1 MEFSLKNENNY
12 KSTFNESSLNIFNSY
27 QEIIIEY
34 NKKYNIFFIDE
45 QYNKYIKNK
54 GLCGICN
61 IFKLLFLYTKN
72 IDLVKYHTNNA
83 VLYFLGFVE
92 QLANANNNYLNLNI
106 KDAIMFIY
114 KKTIFDIIKRDKIV
128 NCKKTN
134 NITKLIDI
142 FNYGLIKAIYYD
154 LDFSIVVNYT
164 NYINCC
170 KKYKDEDILYKYL
183 KIIDIFKDTLPN
195 TKESI
200 QILSIFIKQ
209 LQLKRNINY
218 KTLESKISMF
228 YCKNEIINIKE
239 LLH

>member
-27 QEIIIEY
+27 QEIVIEY
-34 NKKYNIFFIDE
+34 HKKYNIFFIDE

-54 GLCGICN
+54 GLRGICN

-72 IDLVKYHTNNA
+72 IDLVNYHTNNA

-114 KKTIFDIIKRDKIV
+114 KKTIFDIIKKNEIV

-142 FNYGLIKAIYYD
+142 FNYGLTNVIHYD
-154 LDFSIVVNYT
+154 MDFSTVLNYT

-183 KIIDIFKDTLPN
+183 KIIDIFKDILPN

-200 QILSIFIKQ
+200 KILSMFIKQ
-209 LQLKRNINY
+209 LQLKRNLNY

-239 LLH
+239 LLR

>member
-27 QEIIIEY
+27 QEIVIQYFE
-34 NKKYNIFFIDE
+34 KYNIFFMDE

-54 GLCGICN
+54 GLYGICN
-61 IFKLLFLYTKN
+61 IFKLLLLYTKN

-92 QLANANNNYLNLNI
+92 QIANANNNYLNLNI

-114 KKTIFDIIKRDKIV
+114 KKTIFDIIKKDDIV
-128 NCKKTN
+128 NCKKTD

-142 FNYGLIKAIYYD
+142 FNYGLTNTIYYN
-154 LDFSIVVNYT
+154 LEFSTVVNYT

-170 KKYKDEDILYKYL
+170 KKYKDEEILYKYL
-183 KIIDIFKDTLPN
+183 KIIDIFKDILPN
-195 TKESI
+195 TKESVK
-200 QILSIFIKQ
+200 ILTIFIKQ

-228 YCKNEIINIKE
+228 YYKNEIINTKE

>member
-27 QEIIIEY
+27 QEIVIQYFE
-34 NKKYNIFFIDE
+34 KYNIFFMDE

-54 GLCGICN
+54 GLYGICN
-61 IFKLLFLYTKN
+61 IFKLLLLYTKN

-92 QLANANNNYLNLNI
+92 QIANANNNYLNLNI

-114 KKTIFDIIKRDKIV
+114 KKTIFDIIKKDDIV
-128 NCKKTN
+128 NCKKTD

-142 FNYGLIKAIYYD
+142 FNYGLTNTIYYN
-154 LDFSIVVNYT
+154 LEFSTVVNYA

-170 KKYKDEDILYKYL
+170 KKYKDEEILYKYL
-183 KIIDIFKDTLPN
+183 KIIDIFKDILPN
-195 TKESI
+195 TKESVK
-200 QILSIFIKQ
+200 ILTIFIKQ

-228 YCKNEIINIKE
+228 YYKNEIINTKE

>member
-61 IFKLLFLYTKN
+61 IFKLLLLYTKN

-128 NCKKTN
+128 NCKN
-134 NITKLIDI
+134 PDHNI
-142 FNYGLIKAIYYD
+142 
-154 LDFSIVVNYT
+154 
-164 NYINCC
+164 
-170 KKYKDEDILYKYL
+170 
-183 KIIDIFKDTLPN
+183 
-195 TKESI
+195 
-200 QILSIFIKQ
+200 
-209 LQLKRNINY
+209 
-218 KTLESKISMF
+218 
-228 YCKNEIINIKE
+228 
-239 LLH
+239 

>member
-27 QEIIIEY
+27 QEIVIRYFE
-34 NKKYNIFFIDE
+34 KYNFFFMDE

-54 GLCGICN
+54 GLYGICN
-61 IFKLLFLYTKN
+61 IFKLLLLYTKN
-72 IDLVKYHTNNA
+72 IDVVKYHTNNA

-92 QLANANNNYLNLNI
+92 QIANANNNYLNLNI

-114 KKTIFDIIKRDKIV
+114 KKTIFDIIKKDEIV
-128 NCKKTN
+128 NCKKTD

-142 FNYGLIKAIYYD
+142 FNYGLTSTIYYD
-154 LDFSIVVNYT
+154 LEFSTVVKYT
-164 NYINCC
+164 TYINCC

-183 KIIDIFKDTLPN
+183 KIIIIFKDILPN
-195 TKESI
+195 TKESAK
-200 QILSIFIKQ
+200 ILSLFIKEI
-209 LQLKRNINY
+209 QLKRNINY
-218 KTLESKISMF
+218 KTLESQISMF
-228 YCKNEIINIKE
+228 YCKNKIINIKE

>member
-1 MEFSLKNENNY
+1 M
-12 KSTFNESSLNIFNSY
+12 
-27 QEIIIEY
+27 
-34 NKKYNIFFIDE
+34 
-45 QYNKYIKNK
+45 
-54 GLCGICN
+54 
-61 IFKLLFLYTKN
+61 
-72 IDLVKYHTNNA
+72 VKYHTNNA
-83 VLYFLGFVE
+83 VIYFLGFVE

-114 KKTIFDIIKRDKIV
+114 KKTIFDIIKKDKIV

-142 FNYGLIKAIYYD
+142 FNYGLTNVIHYD
-154 LDFSIVVNYT
+154 LDFSTVVIYT
-164 NYINCC
+164 NYITCC

-183 KIIDIFKDTLPN
+183 KIIDIFKEILPN

-200 QILSIFIKQ
+200 KILTIFIKQ

-239 LLH
+239 LLR